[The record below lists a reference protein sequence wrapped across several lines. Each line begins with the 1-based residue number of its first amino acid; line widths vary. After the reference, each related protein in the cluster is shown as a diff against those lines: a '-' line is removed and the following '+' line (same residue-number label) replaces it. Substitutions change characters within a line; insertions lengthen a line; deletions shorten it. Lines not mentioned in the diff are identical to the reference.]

1 MTKTITRTFTETV
14 ATVEIFK
21 REERKQTTQVFNFN
35 EKLSENDVER
45 YLYKKYEAG
54 ADEMPL
60 FVHEVKYVEKKYSM
74 DVDKFIE
81 NAQLVDV
88 AE

>member
-1 MTKTITRTFTETV
+1 MAKTIIRTFTNTV

-21 REERKQTTQVFNFN
+21 RAERKQETQVFNFT
-35 EKLSENDVER
+35 EKVSEDDIIR

-60 FVHEVKYVEKKYSM
+60 FIHKIEYIEKKYSM
-74 DVDKFIE
+74 DIDKFIE
-81 NAQLVDV
+81 NAVLVDV

>member
-1 MTKTITRTFTETV
+1 MTKTITRTFINTV

-21 REERKQTTQVFNFN
+21 RAERKQETQVFNFN
-35 EKLSENDVER
+35 EKLSEDDVIR

-60 FVHEVKYVEKKYSM
+60 FVHKVEYIEKKYSM
-74 DVDKFIE
+74 DINKFIE
-81 NAQLVDV
+81 SATLVDV